1 MSLLHL
7 EGTGVSD
14 AGFAGFAA
22 LDAADAEEFFA
33 ALFEVSFDGTHI
45 FRWYDENHTNAH
57 VERLKQ
63 LIGIY
68 LSELGEIFE
77 DGRHGP
83 GGQIDFG
90 FHAAGKHTREIPRN
104 ATPGNV
110 RPLRQPAARD
120 VFFQSWNVSEI
131 VVQELVDDFVA

>member
-68 LSELGEIFE
+68 LSELGEICE

-90 FHAAGKHTREIPRN
+90 FQAAGKNTREVTRDSN
-104 ATPGNV
+104 PGYI
-110 RPLRQPAARD
+110 RTRRTRTSA
-120 VFFQSWNVSEI
+120 
-131 VVQELVDDFVA
+131 

>member
-110 RPLRQPAARD
+110 RHRRQPAARD
-120 VFFQSWNVSEI
+120 DVIQGQTGEAEGD
-131 VVQELVDDFVA
+131 QKLGTQ